1 MAVLQVNY
9 MSQALWR
16 IVPLQVILPADK
28 ADTQGNLLPMRSFK
42 TLYLLNGLHGTC
54 TDWVVNTRIR
64 RWAELHNLAVV
75 MPAGD
80 NSYYVD
86 RENGNNRYGEFVGRE
101 LVEITRR
108 MFPLSHRRE
117 DTFIGG
123 LSMGGFGAILNGL
136 KYHETFGAIVG
147 LSSAMHIFEEQDKM
161 SGKEKGFRESLF
173 GPMQQ
178 ATESD
183 KNPRVAAQKLIEM
196 KKQNP
201 ETELPKIYMAIGTED
216 FLLESNRTF
225 KKIFEDGGFDLTYIE
240 APGDHNWDF
249 WDEHIKHAIEW
260 LPLDE
265 KSEGMDS
272 GNIAAQVSKK
282 DNEK

>member
-1 MAVLQVNY
+1 MAVLHVNY

-28 ADTQGNLLPMRSFK
+28 ADTQGNLLPMRNFK
-42 TLYLLNGLHGTC
+42 TLYLLGGLHGTC
-54 TDWVVNTRIR
+54 TDWLVNTRIR

-80 NSYYVD
+80 NSFYID
-86 RENGNNRYGEFVGRE
+86 KEDTQNRYGEFVGKE

-147 LSSAMHIFEEQDKM
+147 LSSAVHVFEGQEHTTEALRRFGEAIFGDI
-161 SGKEKGFRESLF
+161 EKSRK
-173 GPMQQ
+173 
-178 ATESD
+178 SD
-183 KNPRVAAQKLIEM
+183 VNPRVVISNLASL
-196 KKQNP
+196 KKEKP
-201 ETELPKIYMAIGTED
+201 ETNLPRIYMAVGMQD
-216 FLLESNRTF
+216 WLLESNRVY
-225 KKIFEDGGFDLTYIE
+225 KKLFEDSGFDLTYIE

-249 WDEHIKHAIEW
+249 WDEYIEKAIEW

-265 KSEGMDS
+265 KYEGMDS
-272 GNIAAQVSKK
+272 GNIAVK
-282 DNEK
+282 

>member
-28 ADTQGNLLPMRSFK
+28 ADRQGNLLPIRKYK

-80 NSYYVD
+80 NSFYVD
-86 RENGNNRYGEFVGRE
+86 REESNNRYGEFVGKE

-108 MFPLSHRRE
+108 MFPLSDKRE

-136 KYHETFGAIVG
+136 KYHETFGAIVS
-147 LSSAMHIFEEQDKM
+147 LSGAMHIFEGQEDITGEDAKF
-161 SGKEKGFRESLF
+161 GECIF
-173 GPMQQ
+173 GPMDL
-178 ATESD
+178 AMKSD
-183 KNPRVAAQKLIEM
+183 KNPRVVAQRLIRM
-196 KKQNP
+196 KQENP
-201 ETELPKIYMAIGTED
+201 DMALPKIYMAIGEED
-216 FLLESNRTF
+216 SLLPSNRVYR
-225 KKIFEDGGFDLTYIE
+225 KLFEEGGFDLTYIE
-240 APGDHNWDF
+240 APGNHNWDF
-249 WDEHIKHAIEW
+249 WDEYIKQAVEW
-260 LPLDE
+260 LPLE
-265 KSEGMDS
+265 AKSVGMDS
-272 GNIAAQVSKK
+272 GSIAEKK
-282 DNEK
+282 KI

>member
-1 MAVLQVNY
+1 MAVIQVSY

-28 ADTQGNLLPMRSFK
+28 ADRQGNLLPARKYK

-80 NSYYVD
+80 NSFYVD
-86 RENGNNRYGEFVGRE
+86 REESNNRYGEFVGKE

-108 MFPLSHRRE
+108 MFPLSDERE

-136 KYHETFGAIVG
+136 KYHETFGAIVA
-147 LSSAMHIFEEQDKM
+147 LSSALHIFESGEDITGEDSKFGECIFGKM
-161 SGKEKGFRESLF
+161 D
-173 GPMQQ
+173 Q
-178 ATESD
+178 AKKSD
-183 KNPRVAAQKLIEM
+183 KNPRVVAEKLISL
-196 KKQNP
+196 KKENP
-201 ETELPKIYMAIGTED
+201 DLSLPKVYMAVGEED
-216 FLLESNRTF
+216 ALLESNRVY
-225 KKIFEDGGFDLTYIE
+225 KKLFEDGGFDLTYIE
-240 APGDHNWDF
+240 APGNHNWDF
-249 WDEHIKHAIEW
+249 WDEYIKEAIKW
-260 LPLDE
+260 LPLEE

-272 GNIAAQVSKK
+272 GSIAEKK
-282 DNEK
+282 KSV

>member
-28 ADTQGNLLPMRSFK
+28 ADTKGNLLPMRNFK

-80 NSYYVD
+80 NSFYVD
-86 RENGNNRYGEFVGRE
+86 RVNGNNRYGEFVGRE

-108 MFPLSHRRE
+108 MFPLSHKRE

-136 KYHETFGAIVG
+136 KYHETFGAIIG
-147 LSSAMHIFEEQDKM
+147 LSSAMNIFENKEDI
-161 SGKEKGFRESLF
+161 GKAEWDFTESLF
-173 GPMQQ
+173 GDIEL
-178 ATESD
+178 AKGTD
-183 KNPRVAAQKLIEM
+183 KNPRVTAEKLIAL
-196 KKQNP
+196 KKEKP
-201 ETELPKIYMAIGTED
+201 DTELPKIYMAVGEQD
-216 FLLESNRTF
+216 FLLPGNRAF
-225 KKIFEDGGFDLTYIE
+225 KKLFEDGGFDLTYVE

-249 WDEHIKHAIEW
+249 WDEFIRKAIEW

-272 GNIAAQVSKK
+272 GNIAASVAK
-282 DNEK
+282 

>member
-1 MAVLQVNY
+1 MAVLHVNY

-28 ADTQGNLLPMRSFK
+28 ADTQGNLLPMRNFK
-42 TLYLLNGLHGTC
+42 TLYLLGGLHGTC
-54 TDWVVNTRIR
+54 TDWLVNTRIR

-80 NSYYVD
+80 NSFYID
-86 RENGNNRYGEFVGRE
+86 KEDTQNRYGEFVGKE

-147 LSSAMHIFEEQDKM
+147 LSSAVHVFEGQEHTTEALRRFGEAIFGDI
-161 SGKEKGFRESLF
+161 EKSRK
-173 GPMQQ
+173 
-178 ATESD
+178 SD
-183 KNPRVAAQKLIEM
+183 VNPRVVISNLASL
-196 KKQNP
+196 KKEKP
-201 ETELPKIYMAIGTED
+201 ETNLPRIYMAVGTQD
-216 FLLESNRTF
+216 WLLESNRVY
-225 KKIFEDGGFDLTYIE
+225 KKLFEDSGFDLTYIE

-249 WDEHIKHAIEW
+249 WDEYIEKAIEW

-265 KSEGMDS
+265 KCEGMDS
-272 GNIAAQVSKK
+272 GNIAVK
-282 DNEK
+282 

>member
-28 ADTQGNLLPMRSFK
+28 ADRQGNMLPVKPFK

-64 RWAELHNLAVV
+64 RWAELYNLAVV

-80 NSYYVD
+80 NSFYVD
-86 RENGNNRYGEFVGRE
+86 RPDSNNRYGEFVGKE

-108 MFPLSHRRE
+108 MFNLSHRRE

-123 LSMGGFGAILNGL
+123 LSMGGFGAVLNDL
-136 KYHETFGAIVG
+136 KYHETFGAIVS
-147 LSSAMHIFEEQDKM
+147 LSGALHIFEGCENITGHD
-161 SGKEKGFRESLF
+161 EKFRACLF
-173 GPMQQ
+173 GDMDE
-178 ATESD
+178 AMKSD
-183 KNPRVAAQKLIEM
+183 KNPRVLVERLAAM
-196 KKQNP
+196 KKENP
-201 ETELPKIYMAIGTED
+201 ETPLPKIYMAIGEDD
-216 FLLESNRTF
+216 FLLKSNHIY
-225 KKIFEDGGFDLTYIE
+225 KKLFEDGGFDLTYIE

-249 WDEHIKHAIEW
+249 WDAYIKQAIEW
-260 LPLDE
+260 LPLGE
-265 KSEGMDS
+265 GSEGMGS
-272 GNIAAQVSKK
+272 GNIAVKK
-282 DNEK
+282 